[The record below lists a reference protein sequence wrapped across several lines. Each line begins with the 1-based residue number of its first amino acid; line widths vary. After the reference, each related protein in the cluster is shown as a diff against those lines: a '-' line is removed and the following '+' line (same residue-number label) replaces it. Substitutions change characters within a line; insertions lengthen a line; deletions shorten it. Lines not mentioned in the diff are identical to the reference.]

1 MMSVLLQANLRSNG
15 NLMKTA
21 NMTVER
27 VTRSAVATPSI
38 RLNGTTVNDIKTGS
52 QHLIQLSSFSGLIA
66 GDILKVIVQS
76 SGEISDGAQAFEL
89 PEITFVNG
97 IECAW
102 SLLLPET
109 WKGLAI
115 VSVQH
120 VNYGNTT
127 IGYKY
132 YSLK

>member
-1 MMSVLLQANLRSNG
+1 MSVLLQANLRSNG

-21 NMTVER
+21 NMVVER
-27 VTRSAVATPSI
+27 VTRSASVVPSI

-52 QHLIQLSSFSGLIA
+52 QHVIQLSSFSGLIA

-76 SGEISDGAQAFEL
+76 SGEMSDGSLFFEL
-89 PEITFVNG
+89 PEITFETG
-97 IECAW
+97 IECVW
-102 SLLLPET
+102 SLLLPTT

-120 VNYGNTT
+120 VNYGNRT

-132 YSLK
+132 YALK

>member
-1 MMSVLLQANLRSNG
+1 
-15 NLMKTA
+15 MKTA

-27 VTRSAVATPSI
+27 VTRSGVATPSI
-38 RLNGTTVNDIKTGS
+38 KLNGTTVNDIKTGS
-52 QHLIQLSSFSGLIA
+52 QHLIQLASFSGIIP
-66 GDILKVIVQS
+66 GDVLRVIVQS
-76 SGEISDGAQAFEL
+76 SGDISDGAQAVEL
-89 PEITFVNG
+89 PEIEFVNG
-97 IECAW
+97 SECAW
-102 SLLLPET
+102 SLLLPDT

-120 VNYGNTT
+120 VNYGNAT